1 MSKLFT
7 NILSQLTM
15 PLTANDPNRTTW
27 LDTPKKTDFPIQNIP
42 FGVFLTRDDV
52 ITIGTRIG
60 NYAIDLGALHQLG
73 YFEGIPLTDDI
84 FLQDTLNDFIADG
97 RKTWRLVRNRIAEI
111 FDKDNSALRE
121 NEKHRD
127 TVIFKLEEVEMQLPV
142 QIGDYT
148 DFYSSIEHATNVGTM
163 FRGADNALMP
173 NWLHL
178 PVAYHGRSS
187 SIIPSGIPVHRPNGQ
202 KLPNG
207 ATEPIFGPSR
217 LVDFELEMA
226 FITTAA
232 NQLGEPIATK
242 DAEEHIF
249 GLVLFNDWS
258 ARDIQKWEYVP
269 LGPFLAKN
277 FASSISPWIVTLDAL
292 EPFRTESPKPKKE
305 LLPYL
310 QFEGKKSF
318 DINLEVAIQPKN
330 KQETVVAKSNF
341 KYMYWNMSQQLAHH
355 TVNGC
360 PVNAGDMMG
369 SGTLS
374 GPTPESYGSML
385 ELSWRGEKPVKLK
398 EGGDRKFIEDHD
410 TVIIRGYSKSKDHP
424 RIGFGEVSTE
434 LLPVFEAKTK

>member
-1 MSKLFT
+1 
-7 NILSQLTM
+7 M
-15 PLTANDPNRTTW
+15 PLSANDPSRKTW
-27 LDTPKKTDFPIQNIP
+27 LETPKNTDFPIQNIP

-60 NYAIDLGALHQLG
+60 DYAIDLGALHQLG

-111 FDKDNSALRE
+111 FEESNDSLRGNQKD
-121 NEKHRD
+121 RD
-127 TVIFKLEEVEMQLPV
+127 VVIFKMEEVEMQLPV

-163 FRGADNALMP
+163 FRGEENALMP

-187 SIIPSGIPVHRPNGQ
+187 SVIPSGIPVHRPNGQ

-226 FITTAA
+226 FITTDA
-232 NQLGEPIATK
+232 NILGESITTA
-242 DAEEHIF
+242 DAEENIF

-292 EPFRTESPKPKKE
+292 EPFRVESPKPKKE

-310 QFEGKKSF
+310 QYEGKKSF
-318 DINLEVAIQPKN
+318 DINLEVALQPEGK
-330 KQETVVAKSNF
+330 KETTVCKSNF

-374 GPTPESYGSML
+374 GKTPDSYGSML
-385 ELSWRGEKPVKLK
+385 ELSWRGEKPIKLE
-398 EGGDRKFIEDHD
+398 EGGDRKFIEDND
-410 TVIIRGYSKSKDHP
+410 TVIIRGYSKTKDYP
-424 RIGFGEVSTE
+424 RIGFGEVSTK
-434 LLPVFEAKTK
+434 LLPVFEPKTK

>member
-1 MSKLFT
+1 
-7 NILSQLTM
+7 M

-97 RKTWRLVRNRIAEI
+97 RKTWRLVRNRIAAI
-111 FDKDNSALRE
+111 FDNNNSALRE
-121 NEKHRD
+121 NEKHHD

-163 FRGADNALMP
+163 FRGEENALMP

-207 ATEPIFGPSR
+207 ASQPIFGPSR